1 MGTIK
6 LSIMKAE
13 DLMIGDWIGWLP
25 TWKNDETGEIE
36 WDGDR
41 NDPIIGKVGMLMKDC
56 TTIDYCDDDYCDES
70 IDVEDIGLIP
80 IPLTPEIL
88 EKNGFGF
95 TRNNNTDSVWNGWW
109 IYEGLEL
116 AVANLNKEG
125 NWPCFINIYDSNIL
139 CEYMHQL
146 QHALRLCGIEKEI
159 VL

>member
-1 MGTIK
+1 
-6 LSIMKAE
+6 MKANE
-13 DLMIGDWIGWLP
+13 LMIGDWVEYRFTGWTEKGGVYKDYQYVQISTIGDLYI
-25 TWKNDETGEIE
+25 KADNDRVASACGE
-36 WDGDR
+36 
-41 NDPIIGKVGMLMKDC
+41 LF
-56 TTIDYCDDDYCDES
+56 Y
-70 IDVEDIGLIP
+70 P

-139 CEYMHQL
+139 CEYVHQL

-159 VL
+159 VLR

>member
-1 MGTIK
+1 MN
-6 LSIMKAE
+6 ANE
-13 DLMIGDWIGWLP
+13 LMIGDWIQIA
-25 TWKNDETGEIE
+25 DEGYNSMRGQYHQIDWIKTGELGL
-36 WDGDR
+36 DNR
-41 NDPIIGKVGMLMKDC
+41 KII
-56 TTIDYCDDDYCDES
+56 TPPYAE
-70 IDVEDIGLIP
+70 P

-139 CEYMHQL
+139 CEYVHQL

-159 VL
+159 VLR